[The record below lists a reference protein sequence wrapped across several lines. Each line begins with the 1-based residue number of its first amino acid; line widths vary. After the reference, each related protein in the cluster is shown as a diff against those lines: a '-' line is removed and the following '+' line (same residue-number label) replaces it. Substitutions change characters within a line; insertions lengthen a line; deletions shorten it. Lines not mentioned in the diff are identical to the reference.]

1 MRLIYLLCLAAI
13 GTSLSVGQ
21 QQFPSASSPVLDDRY
36 SVAAV
41 SAALQF
47 LQRGGSSIEIK
58 RDIWPLQTLGD
69 RVSIALLRIY
79 SAEEMIQKNNAS
91 FCLVL
96 MRNAFSS
103 RSRILEKAD
112 TDPRVTLFVLEYLKE
127 KEVSDAGIEKSID
140 YLKGCVKDFTCSSQG
155 EYDYL
160 HKP

>member
-69 RVSIALLRIY
+69 RVF
-79 SAEEMIQKNNAS
+79 N
-91 FCLVL
+91 
-96 MRNAFSS
+96 
-103 RSRILEKAD
+103 
-112 TDPRVTLFVLEYLKE
+112 
-127 KEVSDAGIEKSID
+127 
-140 YLKGCVKDFTCSSQG
+140 CSPQ
-155 EYDYL
+155 DL
-160 HKP
+160 